1 MKFNFASLAA
11 SAVLSIAATTAY
23 AAPVQINEINLNLGT
38 KVVNGVEKLNG
49 GYSEVITVN
58 NDGTFGA
65 AAFANFGQYY
75 DAANAVISPISG
87 RTTLGVTYSLFAVFS
102 STGVVSGPS
111 SFTGLTGEFTLYAVA
126 AAVDGVLGATGYD
139 AVTYTTTGTAIK
151 LASSDSMT
159 FGTGTGIGSD
169 ASAFKFLF
177 DDTTL
182 TDDGKKFFTAP
193 NPFYMIVNV
202 NGDIDD
208 GLNATGPGNYTT
220 VKGDVSAVFS
230 NKIPEP
236 GSLALMGLALAGLG
250 MTSRRKGAAK

>member
-1 MKFNFASLAA
+1 MKFNFATFAA
-11 SAVLSIAATTAY
+11 TAAFSIAATTAY
-23 AAPVQINEINLNLGT
+23 AAPVQINESNLGLGT

-58 NDGTFGA
+58 ADGTFGA

-75 DAANAVISPISG
+75 DANNAVISPISG
-87 RTTLGVTYSLFAVFS
+87 KTTLGVTYSLFAVFS
-102 STGVVSGPS
+102 STGVVSSTS
-111 SFTGLTGEFTLYAVA
+111 SFTGLTGQFTLYAVA

-151 LASSDSMT
+151 LASSDTMT

-177 DDTTL
+177 DDTAL
-182 TDDGKKFFTAP
+182 TADGKLFFTAP

-208 GLNATGPGNYTT
+208 GLNATTPGTYKN
-220 VKGDVSAVFS
+220 VIGDVSAVFS

-236 GSLALMGLALAGLG
+236 GSLALVGLALAGLG
-250 MTSRRKGAAK
+250 VSRRRKDAAK